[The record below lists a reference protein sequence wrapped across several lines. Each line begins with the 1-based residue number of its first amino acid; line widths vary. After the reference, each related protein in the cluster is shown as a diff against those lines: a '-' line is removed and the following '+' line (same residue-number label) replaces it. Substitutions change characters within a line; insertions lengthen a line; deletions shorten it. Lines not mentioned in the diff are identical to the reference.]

1 MLYRKI
7 RDFASISQTQAVST
21 AQTEGLSA
29 YWSASCC
36 PWRWWLQVRAKQ
48 QELGCHGWNTRII
61 IAGKKMNGTLV
72 LKTQRKI
79 FIFVQKVYW
88 IARCINVC
96 KHKAEK
102 KDPSCR
108 SFAGEV
114 PFMEAKGKTV
124 YCLFSSLCGGFWG
137 RAQEGDRAKWVGLSD
152 IWPCH
157 HPPSSSCRHWAP
169 LLLPSRL
176 GPHSTDVWLV
186 RKNEISPDKWS
197 LDVCVGVF
205 KVQRDYVIIAVF
217 NLDMSSL
224 LLF

>member
-79 FIFVQKVYW
+79 FIFVQKDYW
-88 IARCINVC
+88 ISCCINVC
-96 KHKAEK
+96 KHEAEK

-124 YCLFSSLCGGFWG
+124 YCLFSLCGGFWG
-137 RAQEGDRAKWVGLSD
+137 RAQERGGSCQVSWSLWYLAM
-152 IWPCH
+152 
-157 HPPSSSCRHWAP
+157 PPP
-169 LLLPSRL
+169 TEQLLPAL
-176 GPHSTDVWLV
+176 GTTSAAIQAGTP
-186 RKNEISPDKWS
+186 
-197 LDVCVGVF
+197 
-205 KVQRDYVIIAVF
+205 
-217 NLDMSSL
+217 
-224 LLF
+224 